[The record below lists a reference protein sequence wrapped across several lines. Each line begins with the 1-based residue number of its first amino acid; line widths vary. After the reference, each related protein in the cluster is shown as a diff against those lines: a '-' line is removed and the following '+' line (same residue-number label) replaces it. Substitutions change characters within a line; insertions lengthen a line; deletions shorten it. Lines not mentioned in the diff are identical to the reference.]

1 MAYCTKTDILLNLDE
16 QLLIQL
22 TDDNDTGVVDDD
34 IVLSAIEDADAEIE
48 GYCSG
53 YTLPFN
59 PVPRLIKKLSVDI
72 ALHNLFGRR
81 HNEPKDI
88 SDQYAKDVKILEN
101 ITRGLVK
108 IGKESPSD
116 RSGSVKVSANDPIF
130 NQDTLKGY

>member
-1 MAYCTKTDILLNLDE
+1 MAYCTKADLLQNLDE
-16 QLLIQL
+16 EILRQL
-22 TDDNDTGVVDDD
+22 TDDDTTGVVNDE
-34 IVLSAIEDADAEIE
+34 IVSGAIDDADAEIE

-59 PVPRLIKKLSVDI
+59 PVPRLIKKISVDI
-72 ALHNLFGRR
+72 TLHNLFGRR
-81 HNEPKDI
+81 HNEPKEV
-88 SDQYAKDVKILEN
+88 SDQYTKDIKILEN

-116 RSGSVKVSANDPIF
+116 RSGSVKISANDPVF

>member
-1 MAYCTKTDILLNLDE
+1 MAYCTKIDLLQNIDE
-16 QLLIQL
+16 QILIQL
-22 TDDNDTGVVDDD
+22 TDDNETGVVDDD
-34 IVLSAIEDADAEIE
+34 IIQGAIDDADAEIE

-53 YTLPFN
+53 YSLPFN
-59 PVPRLIKKLSVDI
+59 PVPRLIKKISVDI
-72 ALHNLFGRR
+72 SLHNLFGRR
-81 HNEPKDI
+81 HNEPKEV

-130 NQDTLKGY
+130 TQDTLKGY